1 MPFFS
6 NSSGMAAYTNLD
18 GAIRRGALEI
28 IERDA
33 IMIHWFNRIKPKQII
48 LVDVDDYITSL
59 SLRIGKIGYKLCLAD
74 LTLDTMPVIMAMATK
89 DDSEFP
95 FFVGAAS
102 SERKIDAIK
111 KAIEELE
118 FSMWSNLKY
127 HEELRQKVK
136 GISLRIISEPAD
148 HEALYMKPEMFEQ
161 LGFLTEGPIEPVN
174 DDELYKEM
182 DLYSV
187 LSENGLKLYYVD
199 MTAKEVEQL
208 ALGIKVV
215 RAIIP
220 GFVPITFGYGQE
232 PLGMR
237 RLYEIPV
244 KLGLRN
250 IEITEEKI
258 INKYLPHF
266 FP

>member
-1 MPFFS
+1 MMP
-6 NSSGMAAYTNLD
+6 
-18 GAIRRGALEI
+18 
-28 IERDA
+28 
-33 IMIHWFNRIKPKQII
+33 
-48 LVDVDDYITSL
+48 LVVRLYPENFGL
-59 SLRIGKIGYKLCLAD
+59 V
-74 LTLDTMPVIMAMATK
+74 PVIC
-89 DDSEFP
+89 FP
-95 FFVGAAS
+95 
-102 SERKIDAIK
+102 
-111 KAIEELE
+111 
-118 FSMWSNLKY
+118 
-127 HEELRQKVK
+127 
-136 GISLRIISEPAD
+136 
-148 HEALYMKPEMFEQ
+148 
-161 LGFLTEGPIEPVN
+161 
-174 DDELYKEM
+174 DDELYKET

-250 IEITEEKI
+250 IEITEEEI
-258 INKYLPHF
+258 INNYLPHF
-266 FP
+266 FS